1 MSAVKVTK
9 TNETRKT
16 FDVRPSQA
24 PVDYDKLISTAMT
37 RFPKVHAILA
47 K

>member
-1 MSAVKVTK
+1 VSALKANAVITP
-9 TNETRKT
+9 RKT

-24 PVDYDKLISTAMT
+24 PVNYDALIAQATE

>member
-1 MSAVKVTK
+1 MSAVKVTRVSD
-9 TNETRKT
+9 TRKT
-16 FDVRPSQA
+16 FDVRPSQSA
-24 PVDYDKLISTAMT
+24 VDFDKLISVAMI